1 MNRRIDMKLKHA
13 IEVLEHHQRWR
24 KGEEIEM
31 ILPSI
36 LSEAIDVI
44 LDELKS
50 INHLSLT

>member
-1 MNRRIDMKLKHA
+1 MKLKHA

-36 LSEAIDVI
+36 LTEAIDVI
-44 LDELKS
+44 LEEIKR
-50 INHLSLT
+50 INN